1 MAKIASVKFGGKKGN
16 PYRLHMSDDIM
27 VVRTRSRR
35 TVREIQISARARE
48 VLSQFDPIFSIP
60 EVGVEVL
67 RCSARRAVRSVR
79 DKARVALRREEP
91 VRFAGRG
98 LCTESGRPV
107 LYTENLFVQF
117 SDRCGQ
123 AAVSRILKDF
133 GLNKKRKLS
142 YASNAWFV
150 ELPEG
155 SGHEKTLKTA
165 ASLLKHDEVL
175 LCHPEL
181 VQEVARR
188 VAFPQQWHLKR
199 TRIDG
204 NTVNAH
210 ANVEAAWALSQG
222 EGTTIAVI
230 DDGVDMDH
238 EEFTGA
244 GKIVAP
250 RDVTRGVDDARPGR
264 GDHHGTPCA
273 GVACAN
279 GSHGA
284 SGVAP
289 RASLMPIRLVS
300 SLGSQSEADAFVW
313 AADHGADVISCS
325 WGPMDGEW
333 WNPNDPL
340 HDDVVPIP
348 DSTRLAIDYAVRE
361 GRAGKGCVITWAA
374 GNGNESVDNDGYA
387 SYSNVIAVA
396 ASNDRGKKAD
406 YSDTGEA
413 IWCSFPSSN
422 GAPSLTPGIWTTDV
436 SGAGGYNSGAE
447 SDGDAA
453 GHYTNAFGGTSSAC
467 PGAAGVAALVIAR
480 DPTLRWDQVKELLKR
495 SCDRIDPSGGRYDA
509 SGHSKLYGYG
519 QLNAKAAV
527 ELAAPAPAAGYTA
540 VHKAIQSVPI
550 RDLKTARLR
559 VAVGDTRPVRGLKV
573 SVDLEHTWIGDLT
586 VKLKPPAG
594 LVSKALVLHDR
605 QGGGESNIH
614 RVYDTASTPGLSAL
628 EGVTPAGEWTL
639 EVRDH
644 AKRDVGHIRS
654 FGLEL
659 EL

>member
-1 MAKIASVKFGGKKGN
+1 MAKFSNVKFGGKKGK
-16 PYRLHMSDDIM
+16 PYRLRMSDDIM
-27 VVRTRSRR
+27 VVRTRGRR
-35 TVREIQISARARE
+35 AVQETQISTRARD

-60 EVGVEVL
+60 EVGVQVL
-67 RCSARRAVRSVR
+67 RCCAKRSVRSVR
-79 DKARVALRREEP
+79 DKARVALRREAS

-98 LCTESGRPV
+98 LCTASGRPV

-117 SDRCGQ
+117 SEQCSE
-123 AAVSRILKDF
+123 AAVKRTLKKF
-133 GLNKKRKLS
+133 GLKKKRQLS
-142 YASNAWFV
+142 YAVNSWFV

-155 SGHEKTLKTA
+155 SGHEKTLNTA
-165 ASLLKHDEVL
+165 ASLLKHDDVL

-181 VQEVARR
+181 VQEVGRR
-188 VAFPQQWHLKR
+188 LAFPQQWHLKR
-199 TRIDG
+199 ATIAG
-204 NTVNAH
+204 NSVNEH

-230 DDGVDMDH
+230 DDGVDMNH
-238 EEFTGA
+238 EEFASA

-250 RDVTRGVDDARPGR
+250 RDVTRGHDDANPGS
-264 GDHHGTPCA
+264 GDRHGTPCA

-279 GSHGA
+279 GLHGA

-289 RASLMPIRLVS
+289 RARLMPIRLVS

-325 WGPMDGEW
+325 WGPMDGDW
-333 WNPNDPL
+333 WNPNDPR

-387 SYSNVIAVA
+387 SYSKVIAVA

-422 GAPSLTPGIWTTDV
+422 GTASLTPGIWTTDV
-436 SGAGGYNSGAE
+436 SGAGGYNSGSE

-453 GHYTNAFGGTSSAC
+453 GHYTNSFGGTSSAC

-480 DPTLRWDQVKELLKR
+480 DPELRWDQVKELLKQ
-495 SCDRIDPSGGRYDA
+495 SCDRIDPNAGSYDA

-519 QLNAKAAV
+519 RLNAKAAV
-527 ELAAPAPAAGYTA
+527 ELAAPARAAGYTA

-550 RDLKTARLR
+550 ADLKTARLR
-559 VAVGDTRPVRGLKV
+559 VAVGDTRSLRGLKV

-586 VKLKPPAG
+586 VQLKPPAG
-594 LVSKALVLHDR
+594 LVSAAVMLHDR
-605 QGGGESNIH
+605 EGGGTPNIH
-614 RVYDTASTPGLSAL
+614 RVYDVASTPALAML
-628 EGVTPAGEWTL
+628 EGAVPTGVWTL